1 MMHITPDPISTPT
14 PKCRWQ
20 SQLSIALAMLA
31 LVAAFAA
38 PAAQAKTKTKNHH
51 YRSVIATATL
61 ATRSGYPS
69 PGGTAVVVGTWAT
82 NLYGNGTLVD
92 HVTITG
98 QPTPTTFSFK
108 GTEVDF
114 VALGSFKDTFTG
126 TATVQ
131 SDGSETLATQGR
143 FTGGTGPYR
152 GASGSFKFSGS
163 TSPGSGVVNGH
174 SAGTI
179 IY

>member
-1 MMHITPDPISTPT
+1 MHTTSDPILTPT
-14 PKCRWQ
+14 PKCRWRR
-20 SQLSIALAMLA
+20 QLSVAVAMLA
-31 LVAAFAA
+31 LGAAFAA
-38 PAAQAKTKTKNHH
+38 PMAQAKTKTKNHH

-61 ATRSGYPS
+61 STGSGYPS

-82 NLYGNGTLVD
+82 NLYDNGTLVD

-98 QPTPTTFSFK
+98 QPTPTTFSFR

-131 SDGSETLATQGR
+131 PNGSETLVTHGR
-143 FTGGTGPYR
+143 FTGGTGPYTR
-152 GASGSFKFSGS
+152 ASGSFNFTGS
-163 TSPGSGVVNGH
+163 TAPGSSVVNGH